1 MINWHNLRG
10 WHYYSPGDNFN
21 NEFNHTLPR
30 ESDDEDVHM
39 GYCVYILGSRGDNC
53 ERDDDKDGDE
63 DQDKGVEEDDGDDG
77 DKTMSHQFRAI
88 AKI

>member
-39 GYCVYILGSRGDNC
+39 GYCVYILGRVDNC